1 MTLLNKIESVN
12 CGILELSD
20 AVMTKTLLFGANF
33 LITSSNILILNS
45 TIDYV
50 IFTKRFVNS
59 ILTH

>member
-50 IFTKRFVNS
+50 IFTKRFVDS